1 MPLCGRA
8 PATTVLVFVSVTVA
22 CLVPARALGAQDSTP
37 RTDAEVFAWACAAC
51 HGADGT
57 GAPRSQVGFD
67 TPLPD
72 FTECTFASR
81 EPDADWFAIAHDGG
95 PVRAFDRRMPAFGQV
110 LTTGEIE
117 QALAHIRTQ
126 CDDPAWPRGELNLP
140 RPLVT
145 EKAYPEDEA
154 VLTTVVGTGPV
165 GSVTNEFLY
174 ERRFGARNQYEVLV
188 PVAVQ
193 QDAGG
198 GWSRGLGDVAFA
210 VKRVLAHNQ
219 RRGSI
224 LSVTGEVVLPTG
236 KETEGLGKGVTI
248 FEPFV
253 TYGQLL
259 PSDAFLH
266 VQVGAEL
273 PADTDVAGNE
283 AFWRVAVGR
292 TFEQGRFGRAWSPM
306 IELLG
311 ARELEEAEPT
321 VWDVVP
327 QVQVTLNRR
336 QHVMLNVGARV
347 PINDREGRHTRVMA
361 YLLWD
366 WFDGGFLDGG

>member
-1 MPLCGRA
+1 MTSSGRHAIRPLRALWVIAVCLA
-8 PATTVLVFVSVTVA
+8 PAVA
-22 CLVPARALGAQDSTP
+22 QAAQASP
-37 RTDAEVFAWACAAC
+37 ERSDAEVFAWACAAC
-51 HGADGT
+51 HGAGGT
-57 GAPRSQVGFD
+57 GAPQSQVGFD

-72 FTECTFASR
+72 FTECTFATR
-81 EPDADWFAIAHDGG
+81 EPDADWFAIGHAGG
-95 PVRAFDRRMPAFGQV
+95 PVRAFDRRMPAFGEV
-110 LTTGEIE
+110 LTEDEI
-117 QALAHIRTQ
+117 QGALDHVRTF
-126 CDDPAWPRGELNLP
+126 CDEPAWPRGELNLP

-154 VLTTVVGTGPV
+154 VLTTVVGTGPE

-198 GWSRGLGDVAFA
+198 GWSRGLGDVAVA
-210 VKRVLAHNQ
+210 VKRVLAHSLQ
-219 RRGSI
+219 RGSI
-224 LSVTGEVVLPTG
+224 LSVSGEVVLPTG

-259 PSDAFLH
+259 PADAFFH

-311 ARELEEAEPT
+311 ARELEDGEPAH
-321 VWDVVP
+321 WDVAP
-327 QVQVTLNRR
+327 QVQVTLNQR
-336 QHVMLNVGARV
+336 QHIMLNVGARV
-347 PINDREGRHTRVMA
+347 PVNDRGGRHTSIMA

-366 WFDGGFLDGG
+366 WFDGGFFDGW